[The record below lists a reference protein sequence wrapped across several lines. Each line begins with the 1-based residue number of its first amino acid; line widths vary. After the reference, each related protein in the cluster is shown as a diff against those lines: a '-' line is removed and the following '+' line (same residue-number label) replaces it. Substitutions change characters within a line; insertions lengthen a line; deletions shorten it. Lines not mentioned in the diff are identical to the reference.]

1 MHTVLQRRRHGSI
14 KRDGFTLI
22 ELGIVIAITAILAA
36 LILPALASAKE
47 RSRRAACKSNEHQ
60 LYLGC
65 AMFADDNG
73 QTLPTAVNN
82 HGYSSTMI
90 LSDSTYN
97 SILNYV
103 GDQRVFYGYSSTMI
117 LSDSTYNSILN
128 YVGDQRVF
136 YCPNIIL
143 GNEPRHSDDKGYQIG
158 YNYLGNVDAAAASEK
173 GVDTWIS
180 AKKMTD
186 AGTNYLLAD
195 ANFWGGQDKLKLA
208 PHTISG
214 AALANNSSFTR
225 NLPGRTSA
233 DLGAVGGNVCTLD
246 GSINWKSIGAMHTF
260 HATTE
265 PTYFGNW

>member
-73 QTLPTAVNN
+73 QILPTAVNN

-97 SILNYV
+97 SIL
-103 GDQRVFYGYSSTMI
+103 S
-117 LSDSTYNSILN
+117 

-143 GNEPRHSDDKGYQIG
+143 GNEPRHTDDKGYQIG

-173 GVDTWIS
+173 GVDTWVA

-195 ANFWGGQDKLKLA
+195 ANFWGGQEKLKLA

-225 NLPGRTSA
+225 NLPGKTSA

-246 GSINWKSIGAMHTF
+246 GAINWKSIGAMHTF